1 MFYEPRQRDKAILPH
16 DPIKAIVAPRPIGW
30 ISTRALDGRINLAPY
45 SFFNAVST
53 SPCIVAFSSEG
64 MKDSSSFAM
73 ESGEFVANLATFD
86 LFRQISE
93 TSAPLARGTS
103 EFEHAGLTMAASR
116 LVKAPRVAEAHAALE
131 CKVVEIV
138 QLRNHHGHPL
148 DNHLVLGEVI
158 GVHIEDGYIRDGRFD
173 TAKAQP
179 LARLGYHDYSYVEKL
194 VTLARPKGGGD
205 GQ

>member
-1 MFYEPRQRDKAILPH
+1 
-16 DPIKAIVAPRPIGW
+16 
-30 ISTRALDGRINLAPY
+30 
-45 SFFNAVST
+45 
-53 SPCIVAFSSEG
+53 
-64 MKDSSSFAM
+64 MKDSASFAI

-86 LFRQISE
+86 LFHKISE
-93 TSAPLARGTS
+93 TSAPLPRGTN
-103 EFEHAGLTMAASR
+103 EFDHAGLTMAESR
-116 LVKAPRVAEAHAALE
+116 LVRAPRVAEAHASLE

-138 QLRNHHGHPL
+138 QLRNRHGDPL

-158 GVHIEDGYIRDGRFD
+158 GVHIEDGYIKDGRFD

-179 LARLGYHDYSYVEKL
+179 LARLGYQDYAYVERL